1 MHGLVKGN
9 NVVWQKDGKFIS
21 ELLSQHEVEYF
32 VGLPEIGKNYVW
44 KDLDSDPTLFLNYF
58 QKAKSSMQPISI
70 LAR

>member
-1 MHGLVKGN
+1 MQGSD
-9 NVVWQKDGKFIS
+9 VVWRKDGNYIS
-21 ELLSQHEVEYF
+21 EPLSQHEVEYF

-58 QKAKSSMQPISI
+58 QKAKSSMQPISV